1 MSTTELK
8 KTAFDAAQR
17 ELTSEWTDW
26 EGWAWAADFGDA
38 IAEHRATRE
47 ASNLWDESALRKWDI
62 RGADAIA
69 LADVAFTNDM
79 AALEVGQ
86 VRSGALCD
94 ESGMMVMDGTIFKL
108 ADDHCLSV
116 TSYDSDLD
124 WLRKVASDRGLDVTM
139 YEDAIK
145 TSGNGERIAL
155 RELTE
160 LLEEALLN
168 SSIQHE
174 EAA

>member
-1 MSTTELK
+1 
-8 KTAFDAAQR
+8 
-17 ELTSEWTDW
+17 
-26 EGWAWAADFGDA
+26 
-38 IAEHRATRE
+38 
-47 ASNLWDESALRKWDI
+47 
-62 RGADAIA
+62 
-69 LADVAFTNDM
+69 
-79 AALEVGQ
+79 
-86 VRSGALCD
+86 
-94 ESGMMVMDGTIFKL
+94 
-108 ADDHCLSV
+108 
-116 TSYDSDLD
+116 
-124 WLRKVASDRGLDVTM
+124 VTM